1 VTTPGRPRVVFDCN
15 VLIQAAARPDGRA
28 AGCLRL
34 LDGNRI
40 AVYVS
45 GATIREVRA
54 VFAYPTV
61 RRAFPGLTDA
71 QIARFIDRL
80 IYKAVLVRRVAH
92 VLDYPRARQDEP
104 SESFYRNSECYSASA
119 QTRGGSSS
127 PKNSTRMTLGLQ
139 QTGQSSTYCC
149 SPPPVR
155 SSGMTI
161 RSPHVGQTYAPS
173 SAAYGRRPRRLRLL
187 PAIPPHPTVCSPAK
201 YRNAG

>member
-1 VTTPGRPRVVFDCN
+1 VFDCN
-15 VLIQAAARPDGRA
+15 VLIQAAARPDGPA

-104 SESFYRNSECYSASA
+104 YIDLATAAKADYLVSRDKDLLSLMTGHSAICKEFRRRTRPLQVIDPVSFLRIVL
-119 QTRGGSSS
+119 
-127 PKNSTRMTLGLQ
+127 PK
-139 QTGQSSTYCC
+139 
-149 SPPPVR
+149 
-155 SSGMTI
+155 
-161 RSPHVGQTYAPS
+161 
-173 SAAYGRRPRRLRLL
+173 
-187 PAIPPHPTVCSPAK
+187 
-201 YRNAG
+201 